1 MKLTYL
7 TVITLLFENMQAL
20 RNNNEENTIVLHLS
34 VHFKVPK
41 KTQKKTLTICRRKQ
55 LTQTRGKPLTSCC
68 RKQVKQKLKAF
79 SDKISCLWEDKYI
92 FERVMYYIISFVQEN
107 NVKKRK
113 AKEGGGGLFAEEN
126 TVMQSGMLHHFTS
139 KYLNRIY

>member
-41 KTQKKTLTICRRKQ
+41 KTQKKTELPLNLASPNLRARKE
-55 LTQTRGKPLTSCC
+55 K
-68 RKQVKQKLKAF
+68 
-79 SDKISCLWEDKYI
+79 
-92 FERVMYYIISFVQEN
+92 
-107 NVKKRK
+107 
-113 AKEGGGGLFAEEN
+113 
-126 TVMQSGMLHHFTS
+126 
-139 KYLNRIY
+139 NRIFQIDA

>member
-41 KTQKKTLTICRRKQ
+41 KTQKKT
-55 LTQTRGKPLTSCC
+55 
-68 RKQVKQKLKAF
+68 
-79 SDKISCLWEDKYI
+79 KISIE
-92 FERVMYYIISFVQEN
+92 QELPLSLASPN
-107 NVKKRK
+107 LRARK
-113 AKEGGGGLFAEEN
+113 EK
-126 TVMQSGMLHHFTS
+126 
-139 KYLNRIY
+139 NRIFQIDA

>member
-41 KTQKKTLTICRRKQ
+41 KTQKNELPLSLASPNLRARKE
-55 LTQTRGKPLTSCC
+55 K
-68 RKQVKQKLKAF
+68 
-79 SDKISCLWEDKYI
+79 
-92 FERVMYYIISFVQEN
+92 
-107 NVKKRK
+107 
-113 AKEGGGGLFAEEN
+113 
-126 TVMQSGMLHHFTS
+126 
-139 KYLNRIY
+139 NRIFQIDA

>member
-41 KTQKKTLTICRRKQ
+41 KTQKKNELPLSLASPNLRARKEK
-55 LTQTRGKPLTSCC
+55 TR
-68 RKQVKQKLKAF
+68 
-79 SDKISCLWEDKYI
+79 I
-92 FERVMYYIISFVQEN
+92 FQID
-107 NVKKRK
+107 
-113 AKEGGGGLFAEEN
+113 A
-126 TVMQSGMLHHFTS
+126 
-139 KYLNRIY
+139 